1 MNIRGL
7 RRQPVGGLARDSRR
21 RIAAGLA
28 LALLVVFLGGCGSQ
42 AFQTPRQPDDPKE
55 ACKGSGGWWV
65 AANSECIVD
74 H

>member
-7 RRQPVGGLARDSRR
+7 RRQPVRGLARDSRR

-28 LALLVVFLGGCGSQ
+28 LALLVVFPGGCGSQ
-42 AFQTPRQPDDPKE
+42 AFQTPQQPDDPKE
-55 ACKGSGGWWV
+55 ACRRSAGWWV
-65 AANSECIVD
+65 AASSECIID